1 MKTLF
6 RIAVT
11 SGLLLAA
18 SVQAF
23 AEPRYNP
30 RKMSCEAVQ
39 GVIREHGAVTLRY
52 TSTRVKNLPL
62 YNRYVRNS
70 SFCDMTEVAVSAFVP
85 TIDRE
90 RCPVKLCEHRDIE
103 RDRRVPW
110 LLND

>member
-1 MKTLF
+1 M
-6 RIAVT
+6 
-11 SGLLLAA
+11 LLLGA
-18 SVQAF
+18 SAQAY

-39 GVIREHGAVTLRY
+39 DTIRAHGAVTLRY

-70 SFCDMTEVAVSAFVP
+70 SFCDMTEVAVSASVP
-85 TIDRE
+85 TLDRD
-90 RCPVKLCEHRDIE
+90 RCPVKVCEHREIE
-103 RDRRVPW
+103 RHRIMPW